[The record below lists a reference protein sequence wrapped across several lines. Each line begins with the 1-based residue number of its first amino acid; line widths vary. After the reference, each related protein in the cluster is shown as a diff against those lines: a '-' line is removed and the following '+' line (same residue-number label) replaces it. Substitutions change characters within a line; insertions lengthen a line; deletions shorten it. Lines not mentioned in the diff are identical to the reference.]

1 MLDEIN
7 TTDIIEEN
15 ESIEAEESS
24 DDSKIERYQINTFSQ
39 DRAIETLL
47 KWYKN
52 GKLILPEF
60 QRDFV
65 WSYANS
71 SRLIESILL
80 NLPIPNIFLFKTK
93 DENGEKF
100 LLIDGLQRVTTIN
113 QYVDGYWEQGDKKRV
128 FKLQTP
134 NEKWNK
140 KTFVKL
146 DESDQQFIYDYPIGT
161 TIFESS
167 SGTELDQ
174 NNVIFSVFER
184 INTGSE
190 KLSDQE
196 IRNAIYGGECLDKL
210 KDVALT
216 PGYIALIEQDK
227 TIMKRGKN
235 IELLLRFVTYKHIY
249 ENTRNGITKLVE
261 SENDSNITTSK
272 KIMLNNY
279 MHYANKGIIDY
290 KKDLN
295 NVLEAIQVIS
305 NLDTTAFCGKSKN
318 GDIISDKVHELF
330 AEALVLAVIKNNY
343 EINIS
348 KEEFIQEKI
357 ALWNSE
363 ALVEPFKYK
372 TTDPRTV
379 AARVDFLENI
389 IRG

>member
-7 TTDIIEEN
+7 NTDIIEEN
-15 ESIEAEESS
+15 ESTEGEESS
-24 DDSKIERYQINTFSQ
+24 EDSRIERYQINTFSQ

-100 LLIDGLQRVTTIN
+100 LLIDGLQRITTIN
-113 QYVDGYWEQGDKKRV
+113 QYVDGHWEQGDKKRV
-128 FKLQTP
+128 FRLHSP
-134 NEKWNK
+134 NEKWNR
-140 KTFVKL
+140 KTFAKL
-146 DESDQQFIYDYPIGT
+146 DENDQQFIYDYPIGT

-196 IRNAIYGGECLDKL
+196 IRNAIYGGECLDTL
-210 KDVALT
+210 KDVAPT
-216 PGYIALIEQDK
+216 PDYVALIEQDK
-227 TIMKRGKN
+227 AIMKRGKN
-235 IELLLRFVTYKHIY
+235 IELLLRFITYKHIY
-249 ENTRNGITKLVE
+249 DNTTNGITKLVE
-261 SENDSNITTSK
+261 SEENSNITTSK

-279 MHYANKGIIDY
+279 MHYANKGLIDY
-290 KKDLN
+290 NKDLE
-295 NVLEAIQVIS
+295 NVLEAIHVIS
-305 NLDTTAFCGKSKN
+305 NFDTSAFCVKSKSS
-318 GDIISDKVHELF
+318 DAISDKVHELF
-330 AEALVLAVIKNNY
+330 AEALVLAVIKNDY
-343 EINIS
+343 KINIS
-348 KEEFIQEKI
+348 KEKFIQEKI

-363 ALVEPFKYK
+363 TLVEPFKYK
-372 TTDPRTV
+372 TTDYNTV
-379 AARVDFLENI
+379 ATRVDFVEKL